1 MENAIV
7 FDVETLVKEH
17 NRPIIA
23 AAVSSDAWF
32 NFIFIYYLNS
42 I

>member
-7 FDVETLVKEH
+7 FDVETLVKEK

-23 AAVSSDAWF
+23 TAVSSDAWF
-32 NFIFIYYLNS
+32 EFLFTSSLI
-42 I
+42 